1 MGENMASYLDTLPRN
16 RGLYYGGRWSP
27 ALSGATDQTIN
38 PATGE
43 SLGPYAVAVAADVDA
58 AVRAAHDGF
67 KIWRAVKPA
76 ERAAI
81 MREAAKVIRDHAE
94 EIALID
100 SADSGGPFKRMIR
113 DSEGG
118 AQAFEFF
125 AGLVTELKGSTI
137 PFGDDCL
144 NYTLREPLGV
154 VVRINAFN
162 HPFLFA
168 ASRAAAPLAAGNAL
182 IIKPP
187 DQAPLSTLRLAE
199 LIGPLFPAGVIGVVT
214 GGRECGE
221 ALVEHPLV
229 AKVGLIG
236 AVSTGKAIARAAA
249 GTLKKV
255 GLELGGKN
263 ALIAYP
269 DSDPAKVAAGAV
281 QGMNF
286 TWCGQSCGSTS
297 RIFLHDSIHDE
308 VVAAITKAVGT
319 VSYGLPTDE
328 ATQMG
333 CLVSGQQ
340 LDKTRHYVELG
351 LKEGARLVAGGQEPT
366 DPVFSKGFF
375 YPPTVFV
382 DVTPQMTIAREEI
395 FGPVMSIIRWR
406 DEDEMFA
413 AVNDSD
419 LGLTASIWTQDLKTA
434 HRAAARVQAGY
445 VWINGSSTH
454 FLGAPFGGYKQ
465 SGMGREESIEELLDC
480 TQIKNVNVTL

>member
-1 MGENMASYLDTLPRN
+1 MTSYLDKLPRS
-16 RGLYYGGRWSP
+16 RELYYGGRWSP
-27 ALSGATDQTIN
+27 ARDGGTDETFN
-38 PATGE
+38 PANAE
-43 SLGPYAVAVAADVDA
+43 SLGRYAVAQAADVDA
-58 AVRAAHDGF
+58 AVRAAHLGF

-81 MREAAKVIRDHAE
+81 MREAARVIRDHAE

-137 PFGDDCL
+137 PFGDDTL

-168 ASRAAAPLAAGNAL
+168 ASRAAAPLAAGNSL

-214 GGRECGE
+214 GGRACGE

-236 AVSTGKAIARAAA
+236 SVPTGKAIARAAA

-308 VVAAITKAVGT
+308 VVERIAKAVGT

-333 CLVSGQQ
+333 CLVSRQQ
-340 LDKTRHYVELG
+340 LDKTMHYVALA
-351 LKEGARLVAGGQEPT
+351 KQEGARLVAGGEAPT
-366 DPVFSKGFF
+366 DPAFSKGFF
-375 YPPTVFV
+375 YPPTVFA
-382 DVTPQMTIAREEI
+382 DVTPSMTIAREEI
-395 FGPVMSIIRWR
+395 FGPVMSIIRWH
-406 DEDEMFA
+406 DEDEMFE
-413 AVNDSD
+413 AVNDSE

-445 VWINGSSTH
+445 IWVNGSSTH
-454 FLGAPFGGYKQ
+454 FPGAPFGGYKQ
-465 SGMGREESIEELLDC
+465 SGMGREESIEELLEC
-480 TQIKNVNVTL
+480 TQIKNVNVAL